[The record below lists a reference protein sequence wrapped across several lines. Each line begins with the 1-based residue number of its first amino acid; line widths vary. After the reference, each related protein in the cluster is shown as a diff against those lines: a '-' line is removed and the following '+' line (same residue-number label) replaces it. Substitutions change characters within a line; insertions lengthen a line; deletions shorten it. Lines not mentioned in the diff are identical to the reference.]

1 MPDAAYQHD
10 GEAREAAM
18 TLCEGHPD
26 VLSYVRVFP
35 SEPGAER
42 YLIVFSSGMRVVAE
56 FAPEERAA

>member
-1 MPDAAYQHD
+1 
-10 GEAREAAM
+10 M